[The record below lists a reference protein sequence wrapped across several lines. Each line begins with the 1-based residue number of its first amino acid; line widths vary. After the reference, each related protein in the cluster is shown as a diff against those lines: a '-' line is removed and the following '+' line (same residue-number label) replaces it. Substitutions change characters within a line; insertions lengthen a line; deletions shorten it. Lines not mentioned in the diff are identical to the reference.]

1 MGKIHHKIR
10 MRLMLETDATWDGN
24 LKNDIIDAHREMV
37 DVAYPDNAHD
47 FQLKS
52 EACAARDFEALT
64 TTSREGHDANFDVR
78 RAECATQAAVYSTM
92 R

>member
-1 MGKIHHKIR
+1 

-24 LKNDIIDAHREMV
+24 LKNDIIDANREMV
-37 DVAYPDNAHD
+37 DVAYLGNAHD

-64 TTSREGHDANFDVR
+64 TTNREGHDVNFDVR
-78 RAECATQAAVYSTM
+78 WAECAMQAALYPTM

>member
-37 DVAYPDNAHD
+37 GVAYLGNGMT
-47 FQLKS
+47 F
-52 EACAARDFEALT
+52 
-64 TTSREGHDANFDVR
+64 N
-78 RAECATQAAVYSTM
+78 
-92 R
+92 

>member
-24 LKNDIIDAHREMV
+24 PKNDIIDANREMV
-37 DVAYPDNAHD
+37 DVAYLGNAHD

-52 EACAARDFEALT
+52 EACAAHDFGALT
-64 TTSREGHDANFDVR
+64 TTSREGHDVNFDVR

>member
-10 MRLMLETDATWDGN
+10 MRLMLETDVTWDGN
-24 LKNDIIDAHREMV
+24 LKNDTIDANCGMV
-37 DVAYPDNAHD
+37 CVAYLCNADD

-52 EACAARDFEALT
+52 EVCADHDFGAPT
-64 TTSREGHDANFDVR
+64 TTSRGGHDVNFDVR
-78 RAECATQAAVYSTM
+78 RAECATQAALYPTM

>member
-24 LKNDIIDAHREMV
+24 LKNNIIDAHREMV
-37 DVAYPDNAHD
+37 DVAYLGNAHD

>member
-1 MGKIHHKIR
+1 
-10 MRLMLETDATWDGN
+10 MLETDATWDGN
-24 LKNDIIDAHREMV
+24 LKNDIIGANREMV
-37 DVAYPDNAHD
+37 DVAYLGNAHD

-64 TTSREGHDANFDVR
+64 TTSRKGHDANSDVR
-78 RAECATQAAVYSTM
+78 RAECVTQAAVYSTM